1 MKVNPYLYGVLVL
14 VLFFG
19 VIGVAKA
26 TGNWSVSGKI
36 STSGEKVMPTGTNPD
51 EIKGWMTLADVSKA
65 YNIPLAEIIVQF
77 NLPADTPE
85 TRQVKELE
93 SDTFST
99 TNLRNW
105 VKAKMT
111 Q

>member
-1 MKVNPYLYGVLVL
+1 MKVNPFIYGAVVL

-26 TGNWSVSGKI
+26 TGNWSVSGKL
-36 STSGEKVMPTGTNPD
+36 SATGEKVAPTGANPD
-51 EIKGWMTLADVSKA
+51 EIKGWMTLADISKA
-65 YNIPLAEIIVQF
+65 YNVPVSDILAQF

-85 TRQVKELE
+85 TKQVKELE

-99 TNLRNW
+99 TNLRTW
-105 VKAKMT
+105 LKERLG